1 MKRKYSSNLGRSLAI
16 MAVMLLSTSCLDYT
30 VKTSVNKDG
39 SIFRQ
44 YSVRGDS
51 TDVFDGSLKIPA
63 GDPWHIEHFYD
74 NKDKEDTTSEKS
86 QYVYQASR
94 TFRNAGELNDW
105 LRDDTL
111 AETVN
116 VKVDL
121 KKKFRW
127 FYSYYEYRE
136 VFPMS
141 FPFRS
146 IPVDSFLTP
155 LEQSFIIDNGKTVY
169 SPDSGKIIWKRDT
182 TTYLYSRDDSTKM
195 KTISDA
201 CEVKMLRWMSASF
214 VETFLRLLESEF
226 PGHPATKEIRQKSG
240 ELTEIILRK
249 APFMSIDTLYL
260 QLLVSTGDSLI
271 NSGALEEIYTT
282 NQEAFIPMN
291 NEIKQLDFLGNDDD
305 YHQSLTMPG
314 SVFMTNAN
322 EIQGELMKWDIS
334 PDYFLMKDYTMMASS
349 RVSHPWIMGLTA
361 IVAVF
366 LGMILFKRSNRN

>member
-1 MKRKYSSNLGRSLAI
+1 
-16 MAVMLLSTSCLDYT
+16 MLLLNSCLDYT
-30 VKTSVNKDG
+30 VKTTVNKDG

-51 TDVFDGSLKIPA
+51 ADVFDGSLRIPA
-63 GDPWHIEHFYD
+63 GEPWHIEHFYD
-74 NKDKEDTTSEKS
+74 PKDKEDTSSEKS

-94 TFRNAGELNDW
+94 TFRNAREMNDW
-105 LRDDTL
+105 LRADTL

-121 KKKFRW
+121 QKKFRW
-127 FYSYYEYRE
+127 FYTYYEYRE
-136 VFPMS
+136 VYPMS

-155 LEQSFIIDNGKTVY
+155 LEQSVVMDNGKTVY
-169 SPDSGKIIWKRDT
+169 SPDSGKMIWKKDT

-195 KTISDA
+195 KTISEA
-201 CEVKMLRWMSASF
+201 CQVKMFRWMTASF
-214 VETFLRLLESEF
+214 VETFLVLLESEF
-226 PGHPATKEIRQKSG
+226 PDHPATKEIRQKSG

-260 QLLVSTGDSLI
+260 PLLVSTGDSLI
-271 NSGALEEIYTT
+271 HSGALEEIYSN

-305 YHQSLTMPG
+305 YHQSLTLPG
-314 SVFMTNAN
+314 SVYQTNAD
-322 EIQGELMKWDIS
+322 EIQGELMKWDFS
-334 PDYFLMKDYTMMASS
+334 PDYFLMKDYSMTASS
-349 RVSHPWIMGLTA
+349 RVANIWIMVFTA

-366 LGMILFKRSNRN
+366 LGMILFKRSGRK